1 MGFEKKYD
9 NYYLGLDIGTNSV
22 GWAVTNPNYEL
33 LRFHQKDMWGARLFD
48 EAETAADRRAHRIAR
63 RMIQRRM
70 QRIAL
75 LQDVFREEIMKK
87 DPSFFLRLKESMFHE
102 EDKQCDGKYSLFNDK
117 VYNDATFHK
126 AYPTIYH
133 LRSRLIHS
141 AEPHDI
147 RLVYLALHH
156 IIKYRGSFLFN
167 GDFNTGSYF
176 EEIYKEFADTCSDM
190 LEEVDLHLD
199 NSDIG
204 NLKDIL
210 SDRQITRTDKQK
222 KLFGLF
228 GCKSTSNTGLI
239 IRLITGGKVKLA
251 DVFPVTEREDQI
263 SDVELGSSRYD
274 ESIPMLEAML
284 EEYYSILELAKA
296 IYDWSVLDRILQ
308 GKEYIS
314 DAKVEVYKRYGRDLM
329 LLKKKFREYLPEEF
343 YSFFKDPTV
352 KKNYCHYEGYNKSHG
367 QKVVVDFT
375 EKCTQEDICKEVK
388 KKFEAIA
395 NSETGKNDKDLQEI
409 MARVND
415 GTFLTRLRTRDNSVV
430 PNQLHEKELMAIL
443 NNASNYLVFLN
454 KEDDEGL
461 TPIEKI
467 QQILTFRIPY
477 YVGPL
482 VDKNHPT
489 AKDNSWVVRR
499 SRAKIYPWNFEEIV
513 DMEASAERFIQ
524 RMTAECTYLKGCSV
538 LPKNSL
544 LYTRFTVLNE
554 INNIQVN
561 GKPISVEIKQGLY
574 TDLFDKFSHISF
586 KDIKSY
592 LNAHGYH
599 ITVNEQITGI
609 DNPIKSSLA
618 TWHEMRKLLGDSF
631 DTRIAEGIIYCC
643 TILGDDRKMLYQ
655 KLKKEFGDILD
666 DSIIQKASN
675 KRYKGW
681 GRLSGELL
689 TGIYDSPNV
698 ETGEVM
704 NIITTLWETNDNLMK
719 LLSNSYGFLEAIE
732 KANSKQP
739 HEEDITYKAIEDL
752 YVSPAVKR
760 GIWQCVLILKEIMR
774 ITGHAP
780 AKVFIEM
787 ARGGGEKGKRT
798 ESRKQ
803 SILKL
808 YKDAFKKSAGEMVS
822 EHEKDRLQ
830 ELLDSRTEEELRS
843 KRWYLYFMQLGRC
856 MYTGRPI
863 DPEKIYDSNIYDV
876 DHIYPQSK
884 VKDDS
889 LDNLVLVDRTVNIR
903 KGNDY
908 PLPSDIRDNQA
919 LRSRWEFLY
928 TNRLMS
934 KAKYE
939 RLIRSTSLTNDEL
952 SAFVA
957 RQIVFTRQSTKAVAD
972 ILGRLMPDTEI
983 VYVKANLV
991 SELRRLKNFND
1002 GKWNETPIRPD
1013 GKEFALKCR
1022 DVNDLHHAK
1031 DAYLNIVVGNVYNTK
1046 FTKDPRNFYRNEK
1059 DPERRNSMNR
1069 TYDFHVERNGV
1080 VAWVPGLE
1088 GSISTVGRMM
1098 RKNTPL
1104 VTRMVYDRHG
1114 KLFDT
1119 NPVSK
1124 GKWQVPLK
1132 SNDSRFQ
1139 DPAKYGGYNSVK
1151 GSYYILVEH
1160 VNKNETERSIVAV
1173 PVYLTGGKQ
1182 NAEKLIAWLE
1192 QAGFAKPRIVVPHMG
1207 VNSVVEIDG
1216 YKMHIRYNQDVRIG
1230 YIWAHQLIIGYEN
1243 ELYLRNVLK
1252 YCDRDAEYCN
1262 NIRKK
1267 NKGESASESGKAKR
1281 GLLEVN
1287 QARDGITP
1295 EDNLKLYD
1303 IFLNKLTNTM
1313 YHDRL
1318 EGVAKSIADKRD
1330 VFVRLTPGQQ
1340 CLCLKEMLNLFTG
1353 CADADLT
1360 AIGLSANAGKLRT
1373 SQKISGFNSVKLINQ
1388 SPTGLFE
1395 DVVDLLSINFDGQ
1408 KDADKASAPVQTDFL
1423 DML

>member
-1 MGFEKKYD
+1 MGFEKKYE
-9 NYYLGLDIGTNSV
+9 NYYLGLDIGTSSV

-87 DPSFFLRLKESMFHE
+87 NPSFFLRLKESMFHE

-141 AEPHDI
+141 TEPHDI

-156 IIKYRGSFLFN
+156 IIKYRGSFLFK
-167 GDFNTGSYF
+167 GDFYTGSYF
-176 EEIYKEFADTCSDM
+176 EEIYKEFAETCSDM
-190 LEEVDLHLD
+190 LDEVDLHLD
-199 NSDIG
+199 DSDIEK
-204 NLKDIL
+204 LKEIL
-210 SDRQITRTDKQK
+210 SDRQLTKTDKQK

-239 IRLITGGKVKLA
+239 VRLITGGKVKLA
-251 DVFPVTEREDQI
+251 DVFPVSEREDQI

-274 ESIPMLEAML
+274 ESIPMLEAVL
-284 EEYYSILELAKA
+284 EEYYYILELAKA

-329 LLKKKFREYLPEEF
+329 LLKKKFREYLPGEF
-343 YSFFKDPTV
+343 YAFFKDPTV
-352 KKNYCHYEGYNKSHG
+352 KKNYCHYEGYNKNHG
-367 QKVVVDFT
+367 KKVVVDFT

-388 KKFEAIA
+388 KKFETIA
-395 NSETGKNDKDLQEI
+395 NSEAGKKDEELQEI

-430 PNQLHEKELMAIL
+430 PNQLHEKELMMIL
-443 NNASNYLVFLN
+443 KNASRYLPFLN
-454 KEDDEGL
+454 EKDSEGL
-461 TPIEKI
+461 TPVDKI
-467 QQILTFRIPY
+467 HQILTFRIPY

-499 SRAKIYPWNFEEIV
+499 SRAKIYPWNFEKIV
-513 DMEASAERFIQ
+513 DTEASAERFIQ
-524 RMTAECTYLKGCSV
+524 RMTAECTYLKGHSV

-544 LYTRFTVLNE
+544 LYTKYMVLNE

-561 GKPISVEIKQGLY
+561 GEPISVEVKQGLY
-574 TDLFDKFSHISF
+574 ADLFEKYSHISF
-586 KDIKSY
+586 KDIKIY

-599 ITVNEQITGI
+599 VTANEQITGV

-618 TWHEMRKLLGDSF
+618 PWHEMRKLLGSSF
-631 DTRIAEGIIYCC
+631 DTRIAEGIIYYC

-655 KLKKEFGDILD
+655 KLKKEFGGVLD

-675 KRYKGW
+675 KRFTGW

-689 TGIYDSPNV
+689 TGIYDRPSL

-704 NIITTLWETNDNLMK
+704 NIITALWETNDNFMQ
-719 LLSNSYGFLEAIE
+719 LLSNRYGFLEAIE
-732 KANSKQP
+732 KANNKQP

-760 GIWQCVLILKEIMR
+760 SIWQSILILKEIMR

-780 AKVFIEM
+780 EKVFIEM

-798 ESRKQ
+798 ESRKYE
-803 SILKL
+803 IRKL
-808 YKDAFKKSAGEMVS
+808 YKEASEKAAGDLLSADD
-822 EHEKDRLQ
+822 KTRLQ
-830 ELLDSRTEEELRS
+830 ELLDSKSEEGLRS
-843 KRWYLYFMQLGRC
+843 KRWYLYFMQQGRC

-876 DHIYPQSK
+876 DHIFPQSK

-903 KGNDY
+903 KGNEY
-908 PLPSDIRDNQA
+908 PLPADIRNNQT
-919 LRSRWEFLY
+919 LRTRWEYLY
-928 TNRLMS
+928 HRGFIS
-934 KAKYE
+934 KTKYE
-939 RLIRSTSLTNDEL
+939 RLIRTTPLTNDEL

-957 RQIVFTRQSTKAVAD
+957 RQLVFTRQSTKAVAE
-972 ILGRLMPDTEI
+972 ILNRLMPDTEI
-983 VYVKANLV
+983 IYVKANLV

-1002 GKWNETPIRPD
+1002 GKWNEKPIRPD
-1013 GKEFALKCR
+1013 SREFALKCR
-1022 DVNDLHHAK
+1022 EVNDLHHAK

-1059 DPERRNSMNR
+1059 DPEKRNSMNR
-1069 TYDFHVERNGV
+1069 TYDFPVERNGV
-1080 VAWVPGLE
+1080 VAWVPGVE
-1088 GSISTVGRMM
+1088 GTIATVGRMM
-1098 RKNTPL
+1098 RKNTPI

-1119 NPVSK
+1119 NPVGK

-1132 SNDSRFQ
+1132 ANDPRFM
-1139 DPAKYGGYNSVK
+1139 DPSKYGGYNSAK

-1160 VNKNETERSIVAV
+1160 ADRNKIDRSIVAV
-1173 PVYLTGGKQ
+1173 PVYLTSSKQ
-1182 NAEKLIAWLE
+1182 NNERILKWLE
-1192 QAGFAKPRIVVPHMG
+1192 QSGYEKPRIIIPHMG
-1207 VNSVVEIDG
+1207 VNSILEING
-1216 YKMHIRYNQDVRIG
+1216 SRLHIRYNSGKQLG

-1252 YCDRDAEYCN
+1252 YCERDAVYCN

-1267 NKGESASESGKAKR
+1267 NMEENAGDTSKAKR
-1281 GLLEVN
+1281 GLMPVDPF
-1287 QARDGITP
+1287 RDGISP
-1295 EDNLKLYD
+1295 EGNMNLYD
-1303 IFLNKLTNTM
+1303 IFKDKLTNTM
-1313 YHDRL
+1313 YHNRL
-1318 EGVAKSIADKRD
+1318 EGIAQAVCEKRD
-1330 VFVRLTPGQQ
+1330 TFNQLSTGQQ
-1340 CLCLKEMLNLFTG
+1340 CICLKEMLNLFTG
-1353 CADADLT
+1353 CSDADLSL
-1360 AIGLSANAGKLRT
+1360 IGLSSR
-1373 SQKISGFNSVKLINQ
+1373 SGNLLTTQRVSGLDSVKLINQ
-1388 SPTGLFE
+1388 SATGLFE
-1395 DVVDLLSINFDGQ
+1395 ETIEIV
-1408 KDADKASAPVQTDFL
+1408 
-1423 DML
+1423 